1 MTNDPHLTPDMER
14 ELTQDADPADV
25 LEQET
30 VVAGDGDTVADA
42 PPDPLPLDANEA
54 DVIEQHQ
61 EVPEE

>member
-1 MTNDPHLTPDMER
+1 MTDDPHLTPDIER
-14 ELTQDADPADV
+14 ELTADADPADV

-30 VVAGDGDTVADA
+30 VVDSDATADA